1 MKLQPFL
8 LHQSRWLLLVVL
20 TLVAITITAYT
31 SVLRPLSDVNWLDS
45 VGEGGL
51 TLMTLIWIAVTLLTR
66 PKGLVT
72 NLLFAGLSAM
82 YVSMLWDFL
91 DEMVVFTPHYLTSFE
106 AIPACFGMVLMS
118 ISAYYWYKEQSIF
131 NQTLM
136 KKERF
141 YRDHSMTDF
150 VTGLYSVEYMQN
162 QVRHEQSRLAN
173 GNSPFCLTLFDIC
186 DFAAYARQH
195 GMQKSNQLL
204 RDIADML
211 SLSMR
216 ESDLLCRFAADKFVV
231 VHPHSNHVQAQAFA
245 NRAAEFIARH
255 ANYDDGENQPQY
267 SAVRWSCI
275 EVNDKHC
282 EFESLIAA
290 LVNEL
295 NQAKVA
301 AA

>member
-1 MKLQPFL
+1 MKLQPVL
-8 LHQSRWLLLVVL
+8 LHKSRWLTLVTL
-20 TLVAITITAYT
+20 TLVAIAITAST
-31 SVLRPLSDVNWLDS
+31 SVLRPLSDVNWLDT

-51 TLMTLIWIAVTLLTR
+51 ALMTLLWIAVTLLTR

-131 NQTLM
+131 NQTLL

-162 QVRHEQSRLAN
+162 QFSHEQSRLAN
-173 GNSPFCLTLFDIC
+173 GGGAFCLTLFDIC
-186 DFAAYARQH
+186 DFAAYSRQH

-231 VHPHSNHVQAQAFA
+231 LHPQTNYVQASAFA
-245 NRAAEFIARH
+245 NRATAFIARH
-255 ANYDDGENQPQY
+255 ANYDDGENQPKF
-267 SAVRWSCI
+267 SAVRWSCV
-275 EVNDKHC
+275 EVNEPACD
-282 EFESLIAA
+282 FEPLIAK
-290 LVNEL
+290 LVNTL